1 MEKVTL
7 HDKTFRKFIG
17 CSRIMEA
24 IDEIA
29 ERINKDFEGCEDVPV
44 VICTLNGA
52 LPFTGELYLRLN
64 FPCELGSVK
73 LSSYRGT
80 STTGTVLTVQGL
92 TEEVSGKRVIA
103 CEDIVDTGNTI
114 LALRELLLANGA
126 SEVRIATMML
136 KPDIYDKDIKLD
148 YVGMEIPNDF
158 IVGHGLDYDGLGRN
172 LKDIYVLDK

>member
-7 HDKTFRKFIG
+7 HDKTFRKFINR
-17 CSRIMEA
+17 SRIMEA

-29 ERINKDFEGCEDVPV
+29 DRINEDFEGCEDVPV

-64 FPCELGSVK
+64 FNCELGSVK

-92 TEEVSGKRVIA
+92 TEKVAGKRVIA

-136 KPDIYDKDIKLD
+136 KPDIYDKDIKID

-158 IVGHGLDYDGLGRN
+158 IVGHGLDYNGLGRN

>member
-1 MEKVTL
+1 MDKVIL
-7 HDKTFRKFIG
+7 HDKTFRKFIYN
-17 CSRIMEA
+17 SRIMEA
-24 IDEIA
+24 IDEMA
-29 ERINKDFEGCEDVPV
+29 ECINADFEGCEDVPV

-52 LPFTGELYLRLN
+52 LPFTGELFLRLKFN
-64 FPCELGSVK
+64 CELGSVK

-80 STTGTVLTVQGL
+80 SSTGTVLTVQGL
-92 TEEVSGKRVIA
+92 TEEVAGKRVIA

-158 IVGHGLDYDGLGRN
+158 IVGHGLDYNGLGRN